1 MKIFSSVELW
11 AFQIYR
17 NVLVKIVNPS
27 GNYVFKVYNRNTR
40 TRCEI
45 CSKLVIKTAEQ
56 RQWKQTQPKSN
67 LQKTVIM
74 SYRAN
79 RSF

>member
-45 CSKLVIKTAEQ
+45 CSKLTIKTAER

-67 LQKTVIM
+67 LQKTVM
-74 SYRAN
+74 LYRAN

>member
-45 CSKLVIKTAEQ
+45 CSKLTIKTAER

-67 LQKTVIM
+67 LKKTVM

>member
-45 CSKLVIKTAEQ
+45 CSKLTIKTAER

-67 LQKTVIM
+67 LQKTVM